1 MQLCDEL
8 RKEAPTEEHVL
19 HTVRLVYGRANRV
32 AEVTAMYQ
40 AAAAAAPDRP
50 ELLEG
55 VFAAH
60 IRCIRRFQAHAPM
73 DNSVSWT
80 CQGNTLVTTIK
91 RTSVQQVRCSM
102 P

>member
-60 IRCIRRFQAHAPM
+60 IR
-73 DNSVSWT
+73 
-80 CQGNTLVTTIK
+80 
-91 RTSVQQVRCSM
+91 
-102 P
+102 